1 MGENGL
7 GGPVALVS
15 DTGEFAGAELYASTL
30 VETLRERC
38 RFIAFLGDNAAEE
51 TRARLRAAG
60 TDVRIVDGLR
70 RRPSPA
76 SVARL
81 ARELRAARP
90 ALVHANLTDQGDGLT
105 ALGAGLAASRPL
117 LATLHLV
124 LPNRTGFR
132 EFVSARALRRFEL
145 VIGVSHAVGRYLDT
159 SGIAAVVVRNGLP
172 PTPPA
177 PDARSVLGLDGARL
191 AIGGVGRL
199 HEQKGWDVLCRAAS
213 LVRRERPEA
222 LFTVIGAGIEREN
235 LSELEECA
243 EVRFVGY
250 RERAA
255 ALIPAFDI
263 LAVPSRYEG
272 LGLTPLEALFQGVP
286 VVASNIDG
294 LAEVL
299 GDCALLVPPDNPEAL
314 AKAILRLAGDADL
327 RDDLADR
334 GRRRARE
341 FFSAERMA
349 DETYLVYRA
358 VAGRDSEG
366 VATLR
371 AMGAHE
377 ALDQSA
383 GRQ

>member
-1 MGENGL
+1 MAENGL
-7 GGPVALVS
+7 QGPVALVS

-30 VETLRERC
+30 VEALRERC

-51 TRARLRAAG
+51 TRTRLRAAG
-60 TDVRIVDGLR
+60 ADVRIVAGLR

-81 ARELRAARP
+81 ARELRAAQP
-90 ALVHANLTDQGDGLT
+90 ALVHANLSDQGDGLA

-132 EFVSARALRRFEL
+132 EFVSARALHRFTL
-145 VIGVSHAVGRYLDT
+145 VIGVSHAVGRYLGKA
-159 SGIAAVVVRNGLP
+159 GIPTVVVRNGLP

-177 PDARSVLGLDGARL
+177 PDARSVLGLDDARL
-191 AIGGVGRL
+191 TIGGVGRL

-222 LFTVIGAGIEREN
+222 LFTVIGAGIEQEN

-250 RERAA
+250 RPRAA

-314 AKAILRLAGDADL
+314 AKAILRLAGDAGL
-327 RDDLADR
+327 RADLAAR
-334 GRRRARE
+334 GRRRVRE
-341 FFSAERMA
+341 FFSADRMA
-349 DETYLVYRA
+349 DETYLVYQA
-358 VAGRDSEG
+358 VAEG

-377 ALDQSA
+377 ALNQPA

>member
-1 MGENGL
+1 MAENGL

-15 DTGEFAGAELYASTL
+15 DTGEFAGAELYVSVLAES
-30 VETLRERC
+30 LRERC
-38 RFIAFLGDNAAEE
+38 RFIAFLGDNAADE
-51 TRARLRAAG
+51 TRARLREAG
-60 TDVRIVDGLR
+60 ADVRIIDGLR
-70 RRPSPA
+70 RRPAPVP
-76 SVARL
+76 VARL
-81 ARELRAARP
+81 VRELRAARP
-90 ALVHANLTDQGDGLT
+90 ALVHVNLSDQGDGLA
-105 ALGAGLAASRPL
+105 ALAAGLAASRPL

-124 LPNRTGFR
+124 LPNRAGFR
-132 EFVSARALRRFEL
+132 EFVSERALRRFEL
-145 VIGVSHAVGRYLDT
+145 VIGVSHAVGRYLGT
-159 SGIAAVVVRNGLP
+159 AGIAAVVVRNGLP

-177 PDARSVLGLDGARL
+177 PDARSVLELDGTRL

-272 LGLTPLEALFQGVP
+272 LGLTPLEALYQGVP

-299 GDCALLVPPDNPEAL
+299 GDCALLVPPDDPKAL

-327 RDDLADR
+327 RADLAER

-341 FFSAERMA
+341 LFSADRMA
-349 DETYLVYRA
+349 DQTYLVYQA
-358 VAGRDSEG
+358 VAGKDSDG
-366 VATLR
+366 MVTLR
-371 AMGAHE
+371 AMSAHE
-377 ALDQSA
+377 ALDQPA

>member
-1 MGENGL
+1 MAENGL
-7 GGPVALVS
+7 DGPVALVS
-15 DTGEFAGAELYASTL
+15 DTGEFAGAELYASVL

-60 TDVRIVDGLR
+60 ADVRIVDGLR

-76 SVARL
+76 PVARL

-90 ALVHANLTDQGDGLT
+90 ALVHANLSDQGDGLA
-105 ALGAGLAASRPL
+105 ALGAGLASRRPL

-124 LPNRTGFR
+124 LPNRAGFR
-132 EFVSARALRRFEL
+132 EFVSLQALRRFEM
-145 VIGVSHAVGRYLDT
+145 VIGVSHAVGRYLGEGDI
-159 SGIAAVVVRNGLP
+159 GAVVVRNGLS

-177 PDARSVLGLDGARL
+177 PDARSALGLDGARL

-199 HEQKGWDVLCRAAS
+199 HEQKGWDVLCRAAAI
-213 LVRRERPEA
+213 VRRERPEA
-222 LFTVIGAGIEREN
+222 EFTVIGAGPERES

-286 VVASNIDG
+286 VVASNIEG

-314 AKAILRLAGDADL
+314 AKAILRVAGDPGLRADL
-327 RDDLADR
+327 AER
-334 GRRRARE
+334 GRCRARE
-341 FFSAERMA
+341 LFSAERMA
-349 DETYLVYRA
+349 DETYLVYQA
-358 VAGRDSEG
+358 VSGGPAEG
-366 VATLR
+366 AATLR
-371 AMGAHE
+371 AMGAHG
-377 ALDQSA
+377 ALDQPA
-383 GRQ
+383 GRR

>member
-1 MGENGL
+1 MAENGL

>member
-1 MGENGL
+1 MAENGL

-51 TRARLRAAG
+51 TRARLQAAG
-60 TDVRIVDGLR
+60 TEVRIVDGLR

-90 ALVHANLTDQGDGLT
+90 ALVHANLSDQGDGLT
-105 ALGAGLAASRPL
+105 ALGAGLATSRPL

-159 SGIAAVVVRNGLP
+159 AGIAAVVVRNGLP

-213 LVRRERPEA
+213 LVRLERPEA

-327 RDDLADR
+327 RNDLADR

-341 FFSAERMA
+341 LFSAERMA

-358 VAGRDSEG
+358 VAGMDSDG

-371 AMGAHE
+371 AMGARE
-377 ALDQSA
+377 ALNQPA

>member
-1 MGENGL
+1 MAENGL
-7 GGPVALVS
+7 RGPVALVS
-15 DTGEFAGAELYASTL
+15 DTGEFAGAELYLSVLA
-30 VETLRERC
+30 ETLRERC
-38 RFIAFLGDNAAEE
+38 RFIAFLGDNAADE
-51 TRARLRAAG
+51 TRARLRAVGA
-60 TDVRIVDGLR
+60 DVCIIDGLR

-76 SVARL
+76 PVARL
-81 ARELRAARP
+81 ARELRAAQP
-90 ALVHANLTDQGDGLT
+90 ALVHVNLSDQGDGLA
-105 ALGAGLAASRPL
+105 ALGAGLAARRPL

-124 LPNRTGFR
+124 LPNRAGFR
-132 EFVSARALRRFEL
+132 GFVSAQALRRFEL
-145 VIGVSHAVGRYLDT
+145 VIGVSHAVGRYLAT
-159 SGIAAVVVRNGLP
+159 AGIASVVVRNGLA
-172 PTPPA
+172 PTLPA
-177 PDARSVLGLDGARL
+177 PDARSVLGLHGARL

-222 LFTVIGAGIEREN
+222 LFAVIGSGIERDN
-235 LSELEECA
+235 LSALEECA

-286 VVASNIDG
+286 VVASDIDG

-327 RDDLADR
+327 RADLAER

-341 FFSAERMA
+341 LFSADRMA

-358 VAGRDSEG
+358 VAGGDSDE

-371 AMGAHE
+371 TMPTHK
-377 ALDQSA
+377 ALDQPA
-383 GRQ
+383 RRQ